1 MTQQNQLSVTDVVN
15 NMVRGL
21 YKLQETIEQLANENQ
36 SLKNNMA
43 ELEKQKEEKK

>member
-1 MTQQNQLSVTDVVN
+1 MTQQNQISVADVVN

-21 YKLQETIEQLANENQ
+21 YKLQETIEQLASENQ